1 LDEEKS
7 KYAGL
12 AQEFGFGSTLLHY
25 MPWLVKGTSSLC
37 TCRKECNK

>member
-12 AQEFGFGSTLLHY
+12 AQEFGFGSTLLHH
-25 MPWLVKGTSSLC
+25 MLWLVKRYIMLK
-37 TCRKECNK
+37 RV